1 MTEEI
6 KKENVGTELLEKV
19 IKEGVEV
26 YKVAKDKLA
35 DGFQWQKDSL
45 PIVWEV
51 KDLSFIFTKWKEI
64 AEEGE
69 DLTFEEF
76 ETLIQ
81 KLIGELG
88 GTSEEIQE
96 LIVSATDWIKASYA
110 MYMSIK
116 SIVDKSKEGKE
127 LLG

>member
-26 YKVAKDKLA
+26 YKVASEKLA

-64 AEEGE
+64 AEEGK
-69 DLTFEEF
+69 DLSFDEF

-88 GTSEEIQE
+88 GTSEEIEE
-96 LIVSATDWIKASYA
+96 LIICATDWIKSTYD
-110 MYMSIK
+110 MYMSVK
-116 SIVDKSKEGKE
+116 KIVDKNK
-127 LLG
+127 LG

>member
-1 MTEEI
+1 MTEEVE
-6 KKENVGTELLEKV
+6 KAGVGTELLERI
-19 IKEGVEV
+19 IKEGIEV
-26 YKVAKDKLA
+26 YSVAKSKLA
-35 DGFQWQKDSL
+35 DGFQWQKDAL
-45 PIVWEV
+45 PITWEV
-51 KDLSFIFTKWKEI
+51 KDLSFIFTQWKEI

-88 GTSEEIQE
+88 GTSEEIEE
-96 LIVSATDWIKASYA
+96 LIICATDWIKSTYD

-116 SIVDKSKEGKE
+116 KIVDKNK
-127 LLG
+127 LG